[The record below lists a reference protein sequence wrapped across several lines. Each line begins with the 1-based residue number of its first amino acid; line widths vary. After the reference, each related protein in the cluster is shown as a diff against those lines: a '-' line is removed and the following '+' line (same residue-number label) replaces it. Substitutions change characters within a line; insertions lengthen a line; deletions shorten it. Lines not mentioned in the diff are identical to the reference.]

1 MPVLKTDLSKIGS
14 FQMVTDRL
22 MHVAVTGASG
32 HLGQYICGRLKSSG
46 YKVTP
51 IGRQFPKNLEAD
63 AVWHLA
69 APNHKDDRA
78 CDQFMR
84 FNDAVAMSGIPVI
97 NTGTWWQYAG
107 QEAAG
112 LNYTRMK
119 QAQQEMFDRTL
130 ILFSVY
136 GSRTRIARGF
146 IPQLIGYANG
156 VNSLAG
162 ASRQQRDWVHVSD
175 VFTAF
180 LAATWSPSG
189 VYDVS
194 TGTTF
199 SPYELALAVVG
210 ESLPDYQEFPNCSP
224 HYNNQ
229 KLANWNHKTDV
240 LDYIRSQTNRLV
252 SV

>member
-1 MPVLKTDLSKIGS
+1 MLILQTDLLKIGLS
-14 FQMVTDRL
+14 QMITDRK
-22 MHVAVTGASG
+22 MRVAVTGASG
-32 HLGQYICGRLKSSG
+32 HLGQYIHQRLRSG
-46 YKVTP
+46 GHEVVP
-51 IGRQFPKNLEAD
+51 IGRQFPKDLEAD
-63 AVWHLA
+63 IVWHLA

-78 CDQFMR
+78 CAHFMR
-84 FNDAVAMSGIPVI
+84 FNDAVSMSGIPVI

-107 QEAAG
+107 KEAAG
-112 LNYTRMK
+112 LHYTRMK
-119 QAQQEMFDRTL
+119 QEQQSMFDKTL
-130 ILFSVY
+130 VLFSVY
-136 GSRTRIARGF
+136 GSRARIDRGF

-156 VNSLAG
+156 INSLAG

-175 VFTAF
+175 VFDAF
-180 LAATWSPSG
+180 LAATWAPSG

-229 KLANWNHKTDV
+229 RLANWNHKTDV
-240 LDYIRSQTNRLV
+240 LDYIRSQTSRLV
-252 SV
+252 AV